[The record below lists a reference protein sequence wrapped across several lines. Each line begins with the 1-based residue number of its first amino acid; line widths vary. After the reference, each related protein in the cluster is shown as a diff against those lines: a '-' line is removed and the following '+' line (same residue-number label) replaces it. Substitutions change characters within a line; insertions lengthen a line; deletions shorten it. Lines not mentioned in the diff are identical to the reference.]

1 MRKQHKYFRYI
12 RLNTLLLISPISF
25 YFLIWLLEIFNLYN
39 KYIIISNILPTLNWI
54 LFFKYPGPFITLGL
68 YLCSFPF
75 IARTFSSPCS
85 LSVKWLYSL
94 FNENTL
100 KITSSMELCQTIPQ
114 RYKHHF
120 CVSAITNCMCV
131 CVCVCVC
138 VSSSIM
144 SNSLQLHGLQPARL
158 LCPWNSP
165 VENTGVGCHFHLQW
179 IFQGLNLGFLSRRQI
194 VYHLSHQGSP

>member
-39 KYIIISNILPTLNWI
+39 IYIIISNILPTLNWI

-75 IARTFSSPCS
+75 IARTFSSSCS

-131 CVCVCVC
+131 CVCVLVAQSCPTLC
-138 VSSSIM
+138 NSMDCSLPGSSVHGI
-144 SNSLQLHGLQPARL
+144 LQ
-158 LCPWNSP
+158 
-165 VENTGVGCHFHLQW
+165 
-179 IFQGLNLGFLSRRQI
+179 SRI
-194 VYHLSHQGSP
+194 LEWVAIPISSGSSRV